1 MLITSSAATDSQRWR
16 SVEVRMRQLG
26 HRPEGLIEVLHTVQ
40 ETFGHLPV
48 DALKQVAASLG
59 VPLSTVYGV
68 ATFYAHFT
76 LRPYGRHVCE
86 VCTGT
91 ACHISGGEAV
101 LAAVQD
107 HLGTTVVRRQ
117 PTGGSPWSPSGA
129 RACAASRRSWCWT
142 GWPSGGSPMGTRSLG
157 WRRCERVQGG
167 AGV

>member
-1 MLITSSAATDSQRWR
+1 MPVTSSAATDSQLWR
-16 SVEVRMRQLG
+16 SVEIRMRQLG

-48 DALKQVAASLG
+48 EALARVAASLR

-76 LRPYGRHVCE
+76 LRPPGRHVCE

-91 ACHISGGEAV
+91 ACHINGGEAV

-107 HLGTTVVRRQ
+107 HLGTTVGTTTPDRVTVITVRCPGLCNLAPVMVLDGVAAGRV
-117 PTGGSPWSPSGA
+117 TGEDAVA
-129 RACAASRRSWCWT
+129 RLAA
-142 GWPSGGSPMGTRSLG
+142 L
-157 WRRCERVQGG
+157 
-167 AGV
+167 

>member
-1 MLITSSAATDSQRWR
+1 MPVTSSAATDSQRWR
-16 SVEVRMRQLG
+16 SVEIRMRQLG
-26 HRPEGLIEVLHTVQ
+26 HRPESLIEVLHTVQ

-48 DALKQVAASLG
+48 DALARVAASLR

-91 ACHISGGEAV
+91 ACHINGGAAV

-107 HLGTTVVRRQ
+107 HLGTTVGTTTPDGVTVITVRCPGLCNLAPVMVLDGVAAGRM
-117 PTGGSPWSPSGA
+117 TGESAAA
-129 RACAASRRSWCWT
+129 RLAA
-142 GWPSGGSPMGTRSLG
+142 L
-157 WRRCERVQGG
+157 
-167 AGV
+167 

>member
-1 MLITSSAATDSQRWR
+1 MLETSSAATDNQRWR
-16 SVEVRMRQLG
+16 SVEIRMRQLG

-48 DALKQVAASLG
+48 EALERVAASLG

-91 ACHISGGEAV
+91 ACHINGGEAV

-107 HLGTTVVRRQ
+107 HLGNHRGYDDARRELTVVTVRCPGLCNLAPVMVLDGVAVGRV
-117 PTGGSPWSPSGA
+117 TGEGA
-129 RACAASRRSWCWT
+129 VARLEA
-142 GWPSGGSPMGTRSLG
+142 L
-157 WRRCERVQGG
+157 
-167 AGV
+167 

>member
-1 MLITSSAATDSQRWR
+1 MPVTSSAATDSQRWR
-16 SVEVRMRQLG
+16 SVEIRMRQLG

-48 DALKQVAASLG
+48 EALARVAASLR

-76 LRPYGRHVCE
+76 LRPPGRHVCE

-91 ACHISGGEAV
+91 ACHINGGAAV

-107 HLGTTVVRRQ
+107 HLGTTVGATTPDGVTVITVRCPGLCNLAPVMVLDGVAAGRV
-117 PTGGSPWSPSGA
+117 TGEDAVA
-129 RACAASRRSWCWT
+129 RLAA
-142 GWPSGGSPMGTRSLG
+142 L
-157 WRRCERVQGG
+157 
-167 AGV
+167 

>member
-1 MLITSSAATDSQRWR
+1 MLTTSSAAGDSQRWR
-16 SVEVRMRQLG
+16 SVEIRMRQLG
-26 HRPEGLIEVLHTVQ
+26 HRPESLIEVLHTVQ

-48 DALKQVAASLG
+48 DALARVAASLR

-91 ACHISGGEAV
+91 ACHINGGAAV

-107 HLGTTVVRRQ
+107 HLGTTVGTTTPDGVTVITVRCPGLCNLAPVMVLDGVAAGRM
-117 PTGGSPWSPSGA
+117 TGESAAA
-129 RACAASRRSWCWT
+129 RLAA
-142 GWPSGGSPMGTRSLG
+142 L
-157 WRRCERVQGG
+157 
-167 AGV
+167 

>member
-1 MLITSSAATDSQRWR
+1 MLVTSSAATDNQRWR
-16 SVEVRMRQLG
+16 SVEIRMRQLG

-48 DALKQVAASLG
+48 DALERVAASLG

-91 ACHISGGEAV
+91 ACHIGGGEAV
-101 LAAVQD
+101 LVAVQD
-107 HLGTTVVRRQ
+107 HLGVTAGTTTPDGRLTVVTVRCPGLCNLAPVMVLDGVAVGRL
-117 PTGGSPWSPSGA
+117 TGEDAVA
-129 RACAASRRSWCWT
+129 RLEA
-142 GWPSGGSPMGTRSLG
+142 L
-157 WRRCERVQGG
+157 
-167 AGV
+167 

>member
-1 MLITSSAATDSQRWR
+1 MIITPSAATDDLRWR

-48 DALKQVAASLG
+48 DALARVAVSLG

-76 LRPYGRHVCE
+76 LRPYGRHLCE

-91 ACHISGGEAV
+91 ACHISGGTAV

-107 HLGTTVVRRQ
+107 HLDTTVGTTTADGKLTVVTVRCPGLCSLAPVMVLDGVAVERI
-117 PTGGSPWSPSGA
+117 TGGGA
-129 RACAASRRSWCWT
+129 VARLEA
-142 GWPSGGSPMGTRSLG
+142 L
-157 WRRCERVQGG
+157 
-167 AGV
+167 

>member
-1 MLITSSAATDSQRWR
+1 MPVTSSAATDSQRWR
-16 SVEVRMRQLG
+16 SVEIRMRQLG

-48 DALKQVAASLG
+48 EALARVAASLR

-76 LRPYGRHVCE
+76 LRPPGRHVCE

-91 ACHISGGEAV
+91 ACHINGGAAV

-107 HLGTTVVRRQ
+107 HLGTTVGTTTPDGVTVITVRCPGLCNLAPVMVLDGVAAGRV
-117 PTGGSPWSPSGA
+117 TGEDAVA
-129 RACAASRRSWCWT
+129 RLAA
-142 GWPSGGSPMGTRSLG
+142 L
-157 WRRCERVQGG
+157 
-167 AGV
+167 